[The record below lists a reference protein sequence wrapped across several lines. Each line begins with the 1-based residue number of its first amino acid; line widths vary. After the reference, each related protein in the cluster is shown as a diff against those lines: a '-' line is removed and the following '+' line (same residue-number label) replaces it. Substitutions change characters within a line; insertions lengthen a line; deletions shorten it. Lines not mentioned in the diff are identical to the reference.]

1 MLLQPLEGLGADVV
15 LYTAG
20 VLGGLG
26 LGDAQLGEPEGEKA
40 VALVDPLGDLP
51 AGGGELQGPV
61 GVHGQVALLPKE
73 LYRPADA
80 GLGVAKAVG
89 HVDGADEAFF
99 IFQDQDSL
107 QIVLC
112 RFLDLHRAAP
122 LICVQPYLTTG
133 GRKRQGERKWAG
145 ALALFGGNRYNEGTK
160 ICKGDPAMVQP
171 HIQLDESLNIKY
183 AILPGDPARVS
194 RIAEQM
200 EKVEELGFNRE
211 YRALRGTYQG
221 VPVLAMSTGM
231 GGASMAIAVEEL
243 KNIGVTH
250 IIRIGSAG
258 ALQEGI
264 ALGDLILVEGAVRD
278 DGASRI
284 YAPDSYPGVADH
296 DLLAACIRAG
306 REKGFRCH
314 VGLCRSHD
322 SFYID
327 NNEDISAAWSKRG
340 VLGSDM
346 ETAALFT
353 VARLRGVKA
362 ASILNNVVIW
372 GEDTSE
378 SIGSYAD
385 GASLTAQGERDEITV
400 ALEAFVRIE
409 KGETV

>member
-1 MLLQPLEGLGADVV
+1 MA
-15 LYTAG
+15 
-20 VLGGLG
+20 
-26 LGDAQLGEPEGEKA
+26 
-40 VALVDPLGDLP
+40 
-51 AGGGELQGPV
+51 
-61 GVHGQVALLPKE
+61 
-73 LYRPADA
+73 
-80 GLGVAKAVG
+80 
-89 HVDGADEAFF
+89 
-99 IFQDQDSL
+99 
-107 QIVLC
+107 
-112 RFLDLHRAAP
+112 
-122 LICVQPYLTTG
+122 
-133 GRKRQGERKWAG
+133 
-145 ALALFGGNRYNEGTK
+145 
-160 ICKGDPAMVQP
+160 QP
-171 HIQLDESLNIKY
+171 HIQLDETLNIKY

-194 RIAEQM
+194 RIAEQL
-200 EKVEELGFNRE
+200 ENVEELGFNRE
-211 YRALRGTYQG
+211 YRSLRGTYQG

-243 KNIGVTH
+243 RNIGVTH

-264 ALGDLILVEGAVRD
+264 ALGDLILVSAAVRD

-284 YAPDSYPGVADH
+284 YAPDTFPAVADP
-296 DLLAACIRAG
+296 DLLAGCIRSG
-306 REKGFRCH
+306 RDKGFRCH

-327 NNEDISAAWSKRG
+327 NNEEISDAWSKRG

-353 VARLRGVKA
+353 VARLRGLKA